1 MVLSAQLLVLC
12 GLPEVHNGTTAEP
25 ALGDYLMRW
34 PDELVSGYAQGAV
47 HAASPSQNAHTT
59 RFGSFSGVVRTG

>member
-34 PDELVSGYAQGAV
+34 PDELVSDTSRTPSTLLHPAKMLILPGSASSAV
-47 HAASPSQNAHTT
+47 
-59 RFGSFSGVVRTG
+59 